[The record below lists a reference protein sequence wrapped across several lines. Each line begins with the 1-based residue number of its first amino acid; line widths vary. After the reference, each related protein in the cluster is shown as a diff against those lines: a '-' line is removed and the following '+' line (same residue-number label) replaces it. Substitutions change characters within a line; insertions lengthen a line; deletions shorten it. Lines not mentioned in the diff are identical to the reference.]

1 MGNLT
6 GTAAKTDTES
16 SSTVA
21 SGSSS
26 AILGINKDDLKVLE
40 TTLLKTLVSSTF
52 LVVLWFSIES
62 GKQLSAGTKIN
73 SNQN

>member
-52 LVVLWFSIES
+52 LVVFDSVR
-62 GKQLSAGTKIN
+62 KTTFYR
-73 SNQN
+73 NQD